1 MNPFFTSGLAVDLVL
16 ALMAGEAL
24 VLLAVHRY
32 AGRGPAPSDWLA
44 NLASGFCLVLG
55 IRAVVAGLSWPWLA
69 LALSGSLAAHLVDL
83 KLRWR

>member
-1 MNPFFTSGLAVDLVL
+1 MNVFFASGLAVDLVL

-24 VLLAVHRY
+24 LLIALHRY
-32 AGRGPAPSDWLA
+32 ARRGPSPSDWLA

-55 IRAVVAGLSWPWLA
+55 VRAVVGGAPWPWLA
-69 LALSGSLAAHLVDL
+69 LALSGSLVAHLVDL

>member
-1 MNPFFTSGLAVDLVL
+1 MDQFFTSGLAVDLVL

-24 VLLAVHRY
+24 LLLAIHRY

-55 IRAVVAGLSWPWLA
+55 VRAVVGGAPWPWLA
-69 LALSGSLAAHLVDL
+69 MALSGSLVAHLVDL